1 MDLSFCFRPPPAHGS
16 MPRMKV
22 NLGIWDQLNRL
33 ILALLVVAAV
43 VGIILWY
50 LPTIQENERRRREI
64 MRHEALVQQELQRLS
79 ENRAQLRA
87 FDDPRAVERMAREQ
101 LNLARTGEWVIRFEE
116 PASNRP
122 AATPSR

>member
-1 MDLSFCFRPPPAHGS
+1 MGPNFYFRRLSVRGS
-16 MPRMKV
+16 MPPMKV

-43 VGIILWY
+43 VGVILWY
-50 LPTIQENERRRREI
+50 LPTIQENERRRRDI
-64 MRHEALVQQELQRLS
+64 MRHEALVQQELRRLQ
-79 ENRAQLRA
+79 ENRAQLKA

-116 PASNRP
+116 PVSNRP
-122 AATPSR
+122 AAAPR